1 MIDTSVALSAEWWA
15 QRLHKKLVLDRPTFE
30 TLDSYLRSENSIP
43 VPSTKSI
50 TQSYQRLMRMA
61 GTNYAEL
68 TVEAV
73 RERMEPTAFLTGAEG
88 DGLGDREA
96 WRIWQANSLD
106 ADWALTARASLGLG
120 MGYMIVGPTDRE
132 IGAPLIT
139 PEDPRQV
146 TVEVDPA
153 RRRRVRAAL
162 KVWYDDVA
170 GVDRINLY
178 LPGFIHKLARDH
190 RQDESEDIS
199 DYSWDGPPMATGI
212 DRVPVVSFP
221 NRPDTYGRTA
231 GEFEHHL
238 SVLDRINFTVLERVE
253 VATLQAYRQRA
264 VKGVPSQD
272 ADGNEI
278 NYDDLFSNDPG
289 AMWHLPAT
297 GEIWESEMGDL
308 GPLRSA
314 ARDDVETY
322 ALVSR
327 TPIYYLTPDAANGSA
342 EGASLKRESLVFK
355 TLDRITETSESLEQ
369 VMSLAFE
376 FAGDTTR
383 ARRGD
388 MEVLWKSPE
397 NFSLAE
403 KYDAASKA
411 QAAGVPW
418 RSVMT
423 DILQFSE
430 TQVARMEAERSAE
443 LLLQG
448 LLDVETETV

>member
-1 MIDTSVALSAEWWA
+1 MIDTSVTLSAGWWA
-15 QRLHKKLVLDRPTFE
+15 QRLHTKLVTDRPTFD
-30 TLDSYLRSENSIP
+30 TLDAYLRSENQIP
-43 VPSTKSI
+43 VPRVKSLAE
-50 TQSYQRLMRMA
+50 SYQRLMRMA

-73 RERMEPTAFLTGAEG
+73 RERMEPTAFLTGADG

-120 MGYMIVGPTDRE
+120 MGYMIVGPTDPD
-132 IGAPLIT
+132 IGVPLIT

-146 TVEVDPA
+146 TVESDPA
-153 RRRRVRAAL
+153 RRRKVTAAI
-162 KVWYDDVA
+162 KAWHDDVA
-170 GVDRINLY
+170 GLDRINLY
-178 LPGFIHKLARDH
+178 LPGFIHKMARDH
-190 RQDESEDIS
+190 RVDASADIS
-199 DYSWDGPPMATGI
+199 DYSWDGEPAATGI
-212 DRVPVVSFP
+212 DRVPVVAFP
-221 NRPDTYGRTA
+221 NRPDTYGRVA
-231 GEFEHHL
+231 GEFERHL

-264 VKGVPSQD
+264 VKGVPSKD
-272 ADGNEI
+272 AEGNEI
-278 NYDDLFSNDPG
+278 NYDDIFANDPG
-289 AMWHLPAT
+289 AMWHLPDSAD
-297 GEIWESEMGDL
+297 IWESGQVDL

-314 ARDDVETY
+314 ARDDVENY

-355 TLDRITETSESLEQ
+355 TRDRITETSESLEQ

-376 FAGDTTR
+376 FAGDSVR
-383 ARRGD
+383 AQRGD
-388 MEVLWKSPE
+388 VEVLWKSPE

-403 KYDAASKA
+403 RYDAASKA

-430 TQVARMEAERSAE
+430 TQVARMESERSAD
-443 LLLQG
+443 LLLTG
-448 LLDVETETV
+448 LGELETP

>member
-1 MIDTSVALSAEWWA
+1 MIDTTVALSAGWWA
-15 QRLHKKLVLDRPTFE
+15 QRLHKKLVIERGTFE
-30 TLDSYLRSENSIP
+30 LLDGYLRSENQIP
-43 VPSTKSI
+43 VPATKAIS
-50 TQSYQRLMRMA
+50 QSYQRLMRMA

-106 ADWALTARASLGLG
+106 ADWGLTARASLGLG
-120 MGYMIVGPTDRE
+120 MGYMIVGPTDDD
-132 IGAPLIT
+132 IAAPLIT

-146 TVEVDPA
+146 IVEVDPA
-153 RRRRVRAAL
+153 RRRRVLAAI
-162 KVWYDDVA
+162 KAWYDDVA
-170 GVDRINLY
+170 GVDRIHLY
-178 LPGFIHKLARDH
+178 LPGYIHKMTRDH
-190 RQDESEDIS
+190 HENGSEGIA
-199 DYSWDGPPMATGI
+199 DYSWDGEAVSVGI
-212 DRVPVVSFP
+212 DRVPVVPFP

-231 GEFEHHL
+231 GEFERHL

-264 VKGVPSQD
+264 VKGVPTKD
-272 ADGNEI
+272 ADGNDI
-278 NYDDLFSNDPG
+278 NYDDIFSNDPG
-289 AMWHLPAT
+289 AMWQLPAT

-314 ARDDVETY
+314 ARDDVETF

-355 TLDRITETSESLEQ
+355 TRDRISETSESLEQ
-369 VMSLAFE
+369 VMSLAFD
-376 FAGDTTR
+376 FAGDKTR
-383 ARRGD
+383 AQRGD
-388 MEVLWKSPE
+388 MEVLWRSPE
-397 NFSLAE
+397 SFSLAE
-403 KYDAASKA
+403 RYDAASKA
-411 QAAGVPW
+411 QASGVPW
-418 RSVMT
+418 RTVMT

-430 TQVARMEAERSAE
+430 TQVARMEAERSAD
-443 LLLQG
+443 LLLDG
-448 LLDVETETV
+448 LRDLELQ

>member
-1 MIDTSVALSAEWWA
+1 MIDTTVALSAGWWA
-15 QRLHKKLVLDRPTFE
+15 QRLHKKLVDNRPNFE
-30 TLDSYLRSENSIP
+30 LLDSYLRSENQIP
-43 VPSTKSI
+43 VPRTKAIS
-50 TQSYQRLMRMA
+50 QSYQRLMRMA
-61 GTNYAEL
+61 GTNYAEM

-106 ADWALTARASLGLG
+106 ADWGLTARASLGLG
-120 MGYMIVGPTDRE
+120 MGYMIVGPRDRE
-132 IGAPLIT
+132 IGVPLIT

-146 TVEVDPA
+146 AIEGDPA
-153 RRRRVRAAL
+153 RRRKVQAAI
-162 KVWYDDVA
+162 KAWYDDVA
-170 GVDRINLY
+170 GLDRINLY
-178 LPGFIHKLARDH
+178 LPGFIHKMARDH
-190 RQDESEDIS
+190 QPSSSEDIS
-199 DYSWDGPPMATGI
+199 GYTWDGPPAATGV
-212 DRVPVVSFP
+212 DRVPVVAFP

-231 GEFEHHL
+231 GEFERHL
-238 SVLDRINFTVLERVE
+238 SVLDRINFTILERVE

-264 VKGVPSQD
+264 VKGVPTKD
-272 ADGNEI
+272 VDGNDI
-278 NYDDLFSNDPG
+278 NYDDIFSNDPG
-289 AMWHLPAT
+289 AMWQLPAT

-355 TLDRITETSESLEQ
+355 TLDRISETSESLEQ

-376 FAGDTTR
+376 FAGDATR
-383 ARRGD
+383 AQRGD
-388 MEVLWKSPE
+388 MEVRWKSPE

-403 KYDAASKA
+403 RYDAASKA

-418 RSVMT
+418 RTVMT
-423 DILQFSE
+423 EILQFSE
-430 TQVARMEAERSAE
+430 TQVARMEAERSAD

-448 LLDVETETV
+448 LTDVEPETV